1 MRETTQQRFERMVDR
16 TGDHHRWTGAINPQR
31 GTGRL
36 KVDGRQVTAHRL
48 AWELARGALRPQ
60 DRVLPCPAEPACVRL
75 EHLRLDAAEVTAGQ
89 DDPVGGARNGHRP
102 RSRKGG
108 GSMREVRPGVWELAV
123 AVGSAADGRSQRVYR
138 TVHARSASA
147 AGRELATF
155 VAEAEAAGPPA
166 RPESRGLTMDA
177 AVAQFLDEH
186 LAAEKGREEKTI
198 TDYRRLHNRWFA
210 PELGHRRVRD
220 VDEAMI
226 DRAFGKMRKAGLSRS
241 RLNQAK
247 SLYAPFFRWAKSRRI
262 ITRNPMAEFQLPTS
276 TYVSKER
283 VPPEVHELSL
293 LLTEAVATA
302 PEVAPLLALGAVTG
316 MRRGELV
323 ALRRSR
329 IRWDEQR
336 LLVDTAVSGKRL
348 KSTKTRKERSLF
360 VDDATLAMLR
370 RHCDEVDERA
380 TLVGAALDPD
390 PFVFTLSLDGSEP
403 IAADYVTKRVAVLK
417 ERLGIEDKRPAT
429 IAREDEALRLYR
441 QDAAMRP
448 AGRTGPAPKGGMS
461 LSEIGA
467 ALARSERWAA
477 FAIASAERREVA
489 GRRGLSLA
497 FDGSILALRKF
508 TSSEL
513 LDAGFNVSMVAQRQ
527 GHGPQVLVKHYSK
540 ARRSSDRKAAEH
552 LGRLVHEGGAASDP
566 S

>member
-1 MRETTQQRFERMVDR
+1 MRE
-16 TGDHHRWTGAINPQR
+16 I
-31 GTGRL
+31 
-36 KVDGRQVTAHRL
+36 
-48 AWELARGALRPQ
+48 
-60 DRVLPCPAEPACVRL
+60 
-75 EHLRLDAAEVTAGQ
+75 
-89 DDPVGGARNGHRP
+89 
-102 RSRKGG
+102 
-108 GSMREVRPGVWELAV
+108 RPGVWEFV
-123 AVGSAADGRSQRVYR
+123 ATTGRALDGRPERAYR
-138 TVHARSASA
+138 TVAAASTDA
-147 AGRELATF
+147 AARELFAF
-155 VAEAEAAGPPA
+155 VTEVRSSGPAP
-166 RPESRGLTMDA
+166 RKDLRDLTMDD
-177 AVAQFLDEH
+177 AVALFLEEH
-186 LAAEKGREEKTI
+186 LAGEKGREERTI
-198 TDYRRLHNRWFA
+198 TDYRRLHARWFT
-210 PELGHRRVRD
+210 PLLGRRRVRD

-226 DRAFGKMRKAGLSRS
+226 DRAFGRMRAAGLSRS

-293 LLTEAVATA
+293 LLTEAVAAA

-323 ALRRSR
+323 GLRRSR

-348 KSTKTRKERSLF
+348 KSTKTRKERSLS

-370 RHCDEVDERA
+370 RHCKEVDERA
-380 TLVGAALDPD
+380 ALVGVSPDPD
-390 PFVFTLSLDGSEP
+390 PFVFTLSLDRSEP

-417 ERLGIEDKRPAT
+417 ERLGIEDKKPDT
-429 IAREDEALRLYR
+429 IAREDEALRLFR
-441 QDAAMRP
+441 REATDRP

-461 LSEIGA
+461 HREIGA
-467 ALARSERWAA
+467 ALGRSERWAA
-477 FAIASAERREVA
+477 FAIASAERREAV

-540 ARRSSDRKAAEH
+540 ARRSSDRKAADH
-552 LGRLVHEGGAASDP
+552 LGRLIHEGRSSSDP